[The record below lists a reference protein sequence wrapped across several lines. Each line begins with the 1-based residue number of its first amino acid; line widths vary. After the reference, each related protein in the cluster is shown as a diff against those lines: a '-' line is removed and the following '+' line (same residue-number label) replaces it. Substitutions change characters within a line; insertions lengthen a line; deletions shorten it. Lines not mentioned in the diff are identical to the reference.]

1 MLECCESFH
10 FILNVQRIKLGNYTL
25 RIVIHC
31 QFLLPIA
38 AKFYKMK
45 VSSAWIKFLKF
56 WGNWGGFGNS

>member
-1 MLECCESFH
+1 MIMFYFYFMLECCESFH

-45 VSSAWIKFLKF
+45 VSSA
-56 WGNWGGFGNS
+56 